1 MKGEK
6 KEDGL
11 CYEERVLYRLLSGM
25 HASVNIHVALHANP
39 PQSEDEEWLPD
50 PARFAQLFE
59 NHPERLKN
67 LHFSFVVMLRAFA
80 ESDAGF
86 SKIPDRFRP
95 GHD

>member
-1 MKGEK
+1 M
-6 KEDGL
+6 

-59 NHPERLKN
+59 NHPERLKKLSDRMKTEHDRRDAQYPAN
-67 LHFSFVVMLRAFA
+67 RETKKP
-80 ESDAGF
+80 ES
-86 SKIPDRFRP
+86 PNWR
-95 GHD
+95 